1 MSVEVSETL
10 QYRGYL
16 TGHTGW
22 VTSLKVG
29 VEKTE
34 SGHEREFLISASR
47 DGSIIAWEITPKDF
61 TDEDQEWGK
70 ARRIYNSHSHFVQ
83 DLSLSQDS
91 RYCLSAS
98 WDKTLRLWDLESGKS
113 TVTFVEH
120 EKDVMSCSFS
130 ADNRQIASG
139 SMDKTIKIWNTVG
152 QCKYTVQ
159 EDAHTDW
166 VSSVRFSPDTKNPVL
181 ATASWDG
188 TIKIWDSNTMTL
200 RNTFNGHT
208 NAVLSL
214 DFAQRSHYLASG
226 GKDGNIMLWNVNE
239 GSFLKHK
246 EHNASINQVLFSPIK
261 YWIVAASDNGILV
274 WNLPKDKIIARLTVQ
289 DDELDDIKLE
299 QEEDED
305 ELEERKKK
313 LKLKKDV
320 ACTSIEWNRNGTL
333 LFAGFADNKIRVYE
347 VVKG

>member
-16 TGHTGW
+16 TGHNGW
-22 VTSLKVG
+22 VTSLRVG
-29 VEKTE
+29 LEKTE
-34 SGHEREFLISASR
+34 SGTEREFLISGSR

-70 ARRIYNSHSHFVQ
+70 ARRIYNSHSHIVQ

-113 TVTFVEH
+113 TVTFVDH
-120 EKDVMSCSFS
+120 EKDVLSCSFS

-139 SMDKTIKIWNTVG
+139 SMDKSIKIWNTVG

-166 VSSVRFSPDTKNPVL
+166 VSNVRFSPDTKNPVL
-181 ATASWDG
+181 ATSSWDG

-200 RNTFNGHT
+200 KNTFNGHT

-226 GKDGNIMLWNVNE
+226 GKDGNIMLWNVQE

-246 EHNASINQVLFSPIK
+246 EHDASINQVLFSPIK
-261 YWIVAASDNGILV
+261 YWIVAATDNGILV
-274 WNLPKDKIIARLTVQ
+274 WNLPKDKVIARLTVQ

-299 QEEDED
+299 NEEEDEELD
-305 ELEERKKK
+305 EKKKK

-320 ACTSIEWNRNGTL
+320 ACTSIAWNKDGNL

>member
-1 MSVEVSETL
+1 MSIEVSETL

-16 TGHTGW
+16 KGHKGS

-29 VEKTE
+29 MEKTE
-34 SGHEREFLISASR
+34 SGAEREFLISGSR
-47 DGSIIAWEITPKDF
+47 DTSIIAWEITPKDF
-61 TDEDQEWGK
+61 TDDDQEWGK
-70 ARRIYNSHSHFVQ
+70 ARRVYNSHSHIVQ

-113 TVTFVEH
+113 TVTFVDH
-120 EKDVMSCSFS
+120 EKDVLSCSFS

-159 EDAHTDW
+159 DEAHTDW
-166 VSSVRFSPDTKNPVL
+166 VSKVRFSPDTKNPVL

-188 TIKIWDSNTMTL
+188 TIKVWDSNTMML
-200 RNTFNGHT
+200 KNTFNGHT

-239 GSFLKHK
+239 GSFMKHK
-246 EHNASINQVLFSPIK
+246 EHNAPINQVLFSPTK
-261 YWIVAASDNGILV
+261 YWIVAATDNGILV
-274 WNLPKDKIIARLTVQ
+274 WNLPKDKIIVRLTVQ
-289 DDELDDIKLE
+289 NDEEEDIKLE
-299 QEEDED
+299 VEEEA
-305 ELEERKKK
+305 EEIEEKKKK
-313 LKLKKDV
+313 LKLKNDV
-320 ACTSIEWNRNGTL
+320 ACTSIAWNRDGNL
-333 LFAGFADNKIRVYE
+333 LFAGFADNLIRVYE
-347 VVKG
+347 VTKV

>member
-16 TGHTGW
+16 TGHKGW

-34 SGHEREFLISASR
+34 SGAEREFLISGSR

-70 ARRIYNSHSHFVQ
+70 ARRIYNSHSHFVE

-113 TVTFVEH
+113 TVTFVDH
-120 EKDVMSCSFS
+120 EKDVLSCSFS

-139 SMDKTIKIWNTVG
+139 GMDKTIKIWNTVG
-152 QCKYTVQ
+152 DCKYTVQ

-166 VSSVRFSPDTKNPVL
+166 VSNVRFSPDTKNPVL

-188 TIKIWDSNTMTL
+188 TIKIWDSNTMNL
-200 RNTFNGHT
+200 KNTFNGHT

-246 EHNASINQVLFSPIK
+246 EHNAPINQVLFSPIK

-274 WNLPKDKIIARLTVQ
+274 WNLPKDKVIARLTVQ

-299 QEEDED
+299 QEEDDE
-305 ELEERKKK
+305 ELEDKKKK
-313 LKLKKDV
+313 LRLKKDI
-320 ACTSIEWNRNGTL
+320 ACTSIAWNREGNL

-347 VVKG
+347 VIKG

>member
-16 TGHTGW
+16 TGHNGW
-22 VTSLKVG
+22 VTSLRVG
-29 VEKTE
+29 LEKTE
-34 SGHEREFLISASR
+34 SGAEREFLISGSR

-70 ARRIYNSHSHFVQ
+70 ARRIYNSHSHIVQ

-113 TVTFVEH
+113 TVTFVDH
-120 EKDVMSCSFS
+120 EKDVLSCSFS

-139 SMDKTIKIWNTVG
+139 SMDKSIKIWNTVG

-166 VSSVRFSPDTKNPVL
+166 VSNVRFSPDTKNPVL
-181 ATASWDG
+181 ATSSWDG

-200 RNTFNGHT
+200 KNTFNGHT

-226 GKDGNIMLWNVNE
+226 GKDGNIMLWNVQE

-246 EHNASINQVLFSPIK
+246 EHDASINQVLFSPIK
-261 YWIVAASDNGILV
+261 YWIVAATDNGILV
-274 WNLPKDKIIARLTVQ
+274 WNLPKDKVIARLTVQ

-299 QEEDED
+299 NDEEDEELD
-305 ELEERKKK
+305 EKKKK

-320 ACTSIEWNRNGTL
+320 ACTSIAWNKDGNL

-347 VVKG
+347 VIKG

>member
-16 TGHTGW
+16 TGHNGW
-22 VTSLKVG
+22 VTSLRVG
-29 VEKTE
+29 LEKTE
-34 SGHEREFLISASR
+34 SGAEREFLISGSR
-47 DGSIIAWEITPKDF
+47 DSSIIAWEITPKDF

-70 ARRIYNSHSHFVQ
+70 ARRIYNSHSHIVQ

-113 TVTFVEH
+113 TVTFVDH
-120 EKDVMSCSFS
+120 EKDVLSCSFS

-139 SMDKTIKIWNTVG
+139 SMDKSIKIWNTVG

-159 EDAHTDW
+159 EDAHNDW
-166 VSSVRFSPDTKNPVL
+166 VSNVRFSPDTKNPVL
-181 ATASWDG
+181 ATSSWDG

-200 RNTFNGHT
+200 KNTFNGHT

-226 GKDGNIMLWNVNE
+226 GKDGNIMLWNVQE

-246 EHNASINQVLFSPIK
+246 EHDASINQVLFSPIK
-261 YWIVAASDNGILV
+261 YWIVAATDNGILV
-274 WNLPKDKIIARLTVQ
+274 WNLPKDKVIARLTVQ

-299 QEEDED
+299 TEVVDED
-305 ELEERKKK
+305 LDEKKKK
-313 LKLKKDV
+313 LKLQRDV
-320 ACTSIEWNRNGTL
+320 ACTSIAWNKDGNL